1 MGGTVPLGSR
11 VVARKLLVDDEEAAT
26 VRLIYERYLALGSIP
41 ALQGEWRE
49 RCIRTRLR
57 QRASGKTFGGGLLT
71 NGPLSHLLRNR
82 MYLGEINHKTKSY
95 PGDHA
100 PLIDPDLFAAVQA
113 KLDANT
119 RRTDA
124 KSGRSGAMLLGR
136 VFDDRGNPMSPS
148 HATKG
153 NVRYCYYVSTALV
166 QGRKAEAGKLA
177 RIPAHTIEAVVLKTL
192 RAHGVIVTDDA
203 DPGSVEL
210 FKHLDLRVDV
220 GERSLQLTWIQKR
233 GNDTPCTRRDAECT
247 TSYASDGTNDADPNE
262 SSERQT
268 ATIPFAFQTH
278 KRRREILIPD
288 AGGNNIRPIRYSDQ
302 QNLVRSIAQARA
314 WLREVIAGT
323 SITTIASREGKSD
336 RAIRMTLSLAFLDPK
351 LVRAALHGTLP
362 RGASARRLVDAP
374 STWTAQWHVIGLSR
388 PN

>member
-1 MGGTVPLGSR
+1 
-11 VVARKLLVDDEEAAT
+11 
-26 VRLIYERYLALGSIP
+26 
-41 ALQGEWRE
+41 
-49 RCIRTRLR
+49 
-57 QRASGKTFGGGLLT
+57 
-71 NGPLSHLLRNR
+71 

-100 PLIDPDLFAAVQA
+100 PLIDPDLFTAVQA

-119 RRTDA
+119 RRTEA
-124 KSGRSGAMLLGR
+124 KTSRSGALLLGR
-136 VFDDRGNPMSPS
+136 LFDDRGNPMSPS

-177 RIPAHTIEAVVLKTL
+177 RIPAHAIEDVALKAL
-192 RAHGVIVTDDA
+192 RAHGVIETDDA

-220 GERSLQLTWIQKR
+220 TERLLQLTWMPKK
-233 GNDTPCTRRDAECT
+233 GNEHTRCKPRDAESS
-247 TSYASDGTNDADPNE
+247 TSYASDGTSDADPDE
-262 SSERQT
+262 SSARQT
-268 ATIPFAFQTH
+268 VTIPFVFQTH

-314 WLREVIAGT
+314 WVREVIAGT
-323 SITTIASREGKSD
+323 PIAAIASREGKERSCDPHDAIAGVPRSEASQGSAAWHLATRSKRATSRRCTIDMD
-336 RAIRMTLSLAFLDPK
+336 RAVASYRIVATELNRPSNTPSIAMWLRVSEDNVLRWRLDIAGP
-351 LVRAALHGTLP
+351 
-362 RGASARRLVDAP
+362 P
-374 STWTAQWHVIGLSR
+374 SSNLILQQ
-388 PN
+388 